1 MGLLKALDRY
11 ENKDREKEVA
21 GNIAK
26 VQYLCEEINKIP
38 GLKAEQI
45 QDEAGRAIYR
55 ARVTLDAS
63 GNAQGENTRTA
74 DQINQEL
81 RNGDPKIYARTE
93 FSIWARST
101 LTPDRWWTEIRNLIV
116 KRLREIMRVKKWD

>member
-93 FSIWARST
+93 FLNLGKIDFDPRP
-101 LTPDRWWTEIRNLIV
+101 LVDGDKELIV
-116 KRLREIMRVKKWD
+116 KRLREIMEG